1 MKNTGIKSKRR
12 ITSIIT
18 IILTVMMLSGCINN
32 TRQINVGVPKGAET
46 NDFLTAVNRDLDPD
60 VIKYDGIRPTV
71 NNKTKE
77 VDYDYIFMI
86 QDTKGNIGDE
96 VRIIYDI
103 ANDAFKEPEFRA
115 QKTSMIIATKHFQPG
130 VTNYVV
136 SFSNYDKNGLVYDH
150 IYSVY
155 AGGIDR
161 MTEDYDPSFG
171 YEIND
176 LEYWDSFVQSD
187 EFIHSD
193 YIE

>member
-77 VDYDYIFMI
+77 VDHDYNMQILKELDIDLSEKDLITHIKNSKKDLILKM
-86 QDTKGNIGDE
+86 GSNIS
-96 VRIIYDI
+96 
-103 ANDAFKEPEFRA
+103 
-115 QKTSMIIATKHFQPG
+115 Q
-130 VTNYVV
+130 
-136 SFSNYDKNGLVYDH
+136 
-150 IYSVY
+150 
-155 AGGIDR
+155 
-161 MTEDYDPSFG
+161 
-171 YEIND
+171 
-176 LEYWDSFVQSD
+176 
-187 EFIHSD
+187 
-193 YIE
+193 

>member
-1 MKNTGIKSKRR
+1 MKNTNLKSKRK
-12 ITSIIT
+12 ITSIIS
-18 IILTVMMLSGCINN
+18 IILSMMMLSGCINN
-32 TRQINVGVPKGAET
+32 PGQINVGFPQGAET
-46 NDFLTAVNRDLDPD
+46 NDFLTAVNRDLDPN
-60 VIKYDGIRPTV
+60 VIKYDGIRSTV
-71 NNKTKE
+71 NNKTNE

-96 VRIIYDI
+96 VKIIYDI

-136 SFSNYDKNGLVYDH
+136 SFSNYDKNGVIYDH

-155 AGGIDR
+155 VGGIDR
-161 MTEDYDPSFG
+161 MTDDYDPSFR

-176 LEYWDSFVQSD
+176 LAYWDSFVQSD
-187 EFIHSD
+187 EFIRSD
-193 YIE
+193 YVE